1 MVAPSKPTKA
11 VANGKDTWW
20 WVPGIADMTEPV
32 TTEVNSASGLN
43 ITCYLLAEQD
53 GVTSNTDKVRL
64 ARLLCETTT
73 TESLGEQTFSLSDLI
88 AVFDP
93 QAASGHVDKK
103 AWTLLKAGGDGFLI
117 RRQNVVS
124 KLDVAVSADQFVDVF
139 KVTTGE
145 GVPGKSATDPS
156 GIYTFTAPVALI
168 AKEFNVQ
175 VVAP

>member
-20 WVPGIADMTEPV
+20 WVPAV
-32 TTEVNSASGLN
+32 ASLLAPTALEINAAGGLN

-53 GVTSNTDKVRL
+53 GVTANTDKVRL
-64 ARLLCETTT
+64 ARLLCETVT
-73 TESLGEQTFSLSDLI
+73 TEALGEQTFSLADLV

-93 QAASGHVDKK
+93 QAISSHVDKK
-103 AWTLLKAGGDGFLI
+103 AWTLLKGGGDGFLV

-124 KLDVAVSADQFVDVF
+124 KLDVAVTVGQFVDVF

-145 GVPGKSATDPS
+145 GVPGKTSTDPA

-168 AKEFNVQ
+168 DKQFNVA
-175 VVAP
+175 VA